1 LVNLEKLGSFG
12 EGRKRKRLEEYVRL
26 VNSFEPELEEVV
38 TADLPAKTEELRRRL
53 EGEEDLDDLLPEA
66 FALVREAAKRTIGQ
80 RHFDVQV
87 MGAVALHQGSIA
99 EMKTGEGKTL
109 VSTMPAY
116 LNALGGKGVHLV
128 TVNDY
133 LAKRDSEWM
142 GPIYR
147 TLGVSVG
154 LIQGQMSPEQ
164 RRPAYAADLTFGTNN
179 EFGFDYLRDNMAM
192 QFDDMV
198 QRGHHYGIVD
208 EVDSILIDEARTPL
222 IISGMV
228 ADSAKWYVTFAR
240 LVPRLKADIDYE
252 VDESKRTVAVL
263 EAGVEK
269 VEHELGIDNMY
280 EHVHTPL
287 VHHLQNA
294 LRAKELYRR
303 DRDYI
308 VTQGEVKIVDEFTG
322 RVLEGR
328 RYSEGLHQA
337 IEAKENVRVKEEN
350 QTLATITIQNYF
362 RMYEKLAGMTGTAR
376 TQAREFEEVYKLG
389 VMEIPTNM
397 PMVRTDQQDLV
408 YKTEDAKW
416 RAVTEDIVERHE
428 KGQPVLVG
436 TVSIEKSER
445 LSGYLNRRGVPHHV
459 LNAKQHEKEAM
470 IVAQAGR
477 LESVTVATN
486 MAGRGVD
493 ILLGGNP
500 EYLARQEMAARG
512 FDNDR
517 YLQVEMT
524 PEEREEYEG
533 EYEPIFRKFKTQT
546 DTEHDQVVERGGLY
560 VLGTERHESRRIDNQ
575 LRGRSGR
582 QGDPGESR
590 FYLSLGDDLMRL
602 FASDRIGRIM
612 DRLSWPEDEPIQ
624 ARIVSR
630 AIETA
635 QKNVEEQNFEI
646 RKNVLKYDEVMN
658 TQRQVVYGERRK
670 ILEGRE
676 LKDEALEYVE
686 LVVSSTVSQFVS
698 KDIYPEEWDLDG
710 LLTALGAVYPTQLT
724 RTQLEELTTA
734 EEVQQLVVDEA
745 IQAYEAK
752 EAELGVDEST
762 GQPVLR
768 EMERI
773 VLLSIIDNAWREHL
787 YEMDYLQEGI
797 GLRAYGQ
804 RDPLV
809 EYQRE
814 AFQMFQDMKDAI
826 QEEFVRYIYRVQLV
840 RQDEPA
846 RPRPQRVRMSG
857 DEGTGGATG
866 GAAVSVGD
874 KIPRNAPCP
883 CGSGKK
889 YKKCH
894 GLSA

>member
-1 LVNLEKLGSFG
+1 MTADPIIEVRVPALRFARSSRVPILDKLGSIG
-12 EGRKRKRLEEYVRL
+12 EGRKLKRLEDYVGL
-26 VNSFEPELEEVV
+26 VNSFEAEFEDIP
-38 TADLPAKTEELRRRL
+38 TADLPGKTEELRRRVAD
-53 EGEEDLDDLLPEA
+53 GETMEDILPEA
-66 FALVREAAKRTIGQ
+66 FALVRESAKRTIGQ

-87 MGAVALHQGSIA
+87 MGAVALHRGNIA

-116 LNALGGKGVHLV
+116 LNALAGRGVHIV

-147 TLGVSVG
+147 RLGLSVG
-154 LIQGQMSPEQ
+154 LIQAPMTPEQ

-240 LVPRLKADIDYE
+240 LVPRLRPDIDYE

-389 VMEIPTNM
+389 VVEIPTNK
-397 PMVRTDQQDLV
+397 PMVRADQQDLV

-416 RAVTEDIVERHE
+416 KAVTEDIVERHE

-445 LSGYLNRRGVPHHV
+445 LSGYLDRRGVPHHV
-459 LNAKQHEKEAM
+459 LNAKHHEKEAM

-477 LESVTVATN
+477 LGQVTVATN

-493 ILLGGNP
+493 IVLGGNP
-500 EYLARQEMAARG
+500 EYLARQEMAARD

-517 YLQVEMT
+517 YLMFEMT
-524 PEEREEYEG
+524 PEERQEYEAD
-533 EYEPIFRKFKTQT
+533 YDPIYRKFKAQT

-590 FYLSLGDDLMRL
+590 FYLSLGDELMRR
-602 FASDRIGRIM
+602 FNASMVERVMTTLRVPD
-612 DRLSWPEDEPIQ
+612 DVPIEHKM
-624 ARIVSR
+624 VTR
-630 AIETA
+630 AIRSA
-635 QKNVEEQNFEI
+635 QTQVEQQNHEI

-658 TQRQVVYGERRK
+658 KQRVVIYDERRRV
-670 ILEGRE
+670 LQGE
-676 LKDEALEYVE
+676 
-686 LVVSSTVSQFVS
+686 
-698 KDIYPEEWDLDG
+698 DLSEQIEHM
-710 LLTALGAVYPTQLT
+710 LTAVV
-724 RTQLEELTTA
+724 TA
-734 EEVQQLVVDEA
+734 YV
-745 IQAYEAK
+745 
-752 EAELGVDEST
+752 
-762 GQPVLR
+762 
-768 EMERI
+768 
-773 VLLSIIDNAWREHL
+773 N
-787 YEMDYLQEGI
+787 
-797 GLRAYGQ
+797 
-804 RDPLV
+804 
-809 EYQRE
+809 
-814 AFQMFQDMKDAI
+814 
-826 QEEFVRYIYRVQLV
+826 
-840 RQDEPA
+840 
-846 RPRPQRVRMSG
+846 
-857 DEGTGGATG
+857 GATEEG
-866 GAAVSVGD
+866 
-874 KIPRNAPCP
+874 
-883 CGSGKK
+883 
-889 YKKCH
+889 
-894 GLSA
+894 